1 MQQARHSNACISI
14 RSRCRTWRQTQ
25 LRCSLEVSLA
35 DEWDDEGVARIID
48 IADANLREIEADM
61 IANADAMTV
70 ADAVS
75 LLALVQWLAK
85 LERDEDTRRNRD
97 RADALLSALQRGLT
111 GLVEAPC
118 DRRAA

>member
-1 MQQARHSNACISI
+1 MPQTKHLTI
-14 RSRCRTWRQTQ
+14 RSRCREWRQTQ
-25 LRCSLEVSLA
+25 LRCSLDVSLA

-48 IADANLREIEADM
+48 IADANLREIEADI
-61 IANADAMTV
+61 IASADAMTV

-75 LLALVQWLAK
+75 LLSLVQWLAK
-85 LERDEDTRRNRD
+85 PERDDDTRRNRD